1 MRRVREDETGE
12 NPANNRVRN
21 FMDDL
26 IMENRAKGSV
36 WSVAVIAIAVFL
48 AVVVVADVFNGAQ
61 VAEVA
66 QAQ

>member
-1 MRRVREDETGE
+1 
-12 NPANNRVRN
+12 
-21 FMDDL
+21 
-26 IMENRAKGSV
+26 MENRAKGSV